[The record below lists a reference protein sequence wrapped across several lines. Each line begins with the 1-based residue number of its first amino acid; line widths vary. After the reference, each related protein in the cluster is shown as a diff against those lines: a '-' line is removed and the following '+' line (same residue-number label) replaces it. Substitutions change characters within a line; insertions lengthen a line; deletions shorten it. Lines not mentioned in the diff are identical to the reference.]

1 MPYQRLIFTLHY
13 DSGQFC
19 LSRNFRLQ
27 RVGNVNWLVKNYDLP
42 ALCAALD
49 ELVILNVTRSEFK
62 QKFNAQFFDDLSVI
76 LENCFCPVSIGGGVN
91 SLSDAKLL
99 FSAGADKVIVS
110 SALISNP
117 LLPSQIAA
125 IYGSQAITL
134 WLDCDDV
141 AFRLKAN
148 TEAFSLFEAE
158 EFMSHQSD
166 FIGDVVLHSIQKDGT
181 AQGFKIDL
189 ITKFSKLFASHPLII
204 SGGAGKYEHFAEALD
219 CTSVSG
225 VSTANLLNFIG
236 SDMIRIRHRLIDFN
250 YHLARW

>member
-1 MPYQRLIFTLHY
+1 M
-13 DSGQFC
+13 
-19 LSRNFRLQ
+19 
-27 RVGNVNWLVKNYDLP
+27 
-42 ALCAALD
+42 
-49 ELVILNVTRSEFK
+49 
-62 QKFNAQFFDDLSVI
+62 
-76 LENCFCPVSIGGGVN
+76 N

-250 YHLARW
+250 YDLARW